1 MKSIKL
7 NFLVLLMMVLCAIS
21 ASAYDFYVDGIYYRK
36 NSDGVS
42 VSVTSGVTG
51 GASYSG
57 SVVIPSNVNY
67 NGISYTVTAIVPPAF
82 YGSYNITSITIPST
96 MTSISGSF
104 YNCYELE
111 TLVWNAKNCPKGDLP
126 TSRIK
131 HVTIGNEV
139 QTLPDYFLEGSK
151 IASVNIPN
159 SVTSIGKFAFEY
171 CTMLTSVSLPNSV
184 SSIGYAAFWGCK
196 ELTSVNIPNSVT
208 SIDRIAFKDCIGLKS
223 ITIPNSVV
231 FIGASAFEGCS
242 ALETLNYNAISCSD
256 FDPSAGPFKNL
267 NIININIGNNVQI
280 IPARFAS
287 GLTKLT
293 SITIPN
299 SVTSIG
305 NSAFYGCIGLNY
317 ISMPNSLT
325 SISNSMFY
333 GCSGLKDLNIPNSI
347 TSIGTSAFYGCSGLI
362 SITIPN
368 SIDYISNDAF
378 NGCSG
383 LTHVNIPNS
392 VIRIGNS
399 AFKGCTGLTMI
410 TMPNSLDYIDDD
422 AFNGCSGLT
431 HINIPNSVTRIGS
444 SAFRD
449 NTNLKNLIIPNSVT
463 SIGSY
468 AFYGCPDLSYVVVAK
483 TTPPSGSN
491 NMFKNGQ
498 LVYVP
503 RTANYINNSY
513 WKSYDLQSMYEI
525 NPHITRALVSSN
537 ENDYFWLKKAII
549 KDSNNQVFDSN
560 DNSLL
565 ITDLTPNTN
574 TSVIISFDIDQEE
587 IEIDDIIRTQ
597 KLSFTQFSS
606 ILSTQTTLTPSFT
619 INRDEGL
626 ILDACGVESST
637 DVYYGSIKETT
648 NDGYIIESKIT
659 GLTPNCGYSFRP
671 WVQYKGVK
679 YYGDYSTF
687 STSAI
692 EVNNNAT
699 ITPTS
704 IYATSN
710 YSSSGDAIV
719 TNAYFTFN
727 GEKCESIYQ
736 TGLNPNSYYNYTY
749 TIETTSGNQVTND
762 YFYTPSLSMVAQPA
776 RMLTNTTVM
785 FEAQTNMIDEE
796 TMVGFEWRR
805 YDAPD
810 EMPSTKVY
818 SPVFGGKIAGTLK
831 NLAENVYYKYRPFYT
846 SNSGKSYYGNWVA
859 FLTAD
864 AGVVYEP
871 IVYTYNSPAVT
882 QTEATLQGV
891 ALRGSEDITEQGFEY
906 WKSGNGNVT
915 KVTATGE
922 RMSKKVSGLQ
932 SGSKYIFRAFLTAGG
947 ETHYGN
953 EVEFVTL
960 SNSLDVNI
968 DGEINIADIN
978 AVIDMILTDNQ
989 GSSGDVNGDGEVNI
1003 ADINTIIDAI
1013 LSN

>member
-1 MKSIKL
+1 MLRTNVIRT
-7 NFLVLLMMVLCAIS
+7 LLLSFFMLAGVVITF
-21 ASAYDFYVDGIYYRK
+21 AYDFEVDGIYYII
-36 NSDGVS
+36 DGNN
-42 VSVTSGVTG
+42 VTVT
-51 GASYSG
+51 YK
-57 SVVIPSNVNY
+57 
-67 NGISYTVTAIVPPAF
+67 SYTNNTYYSDYAGDV
-82 YGSYNITSITIPST
+82 TIPIT
-96 MTSISGSF
+96 VTYNDMT
-104 YNCYELE
+104 Y
-111 TLVWNAKNCPKGDLP
+111 D
-126 TSRIK
+126 
-131 HVTIGNEV
+131 
-139 QTLPDYFLEGSK
+139 
-151 IASVNIPN
+151 
-159 SVTSIGKFAFEY
+159 VTSIGSCAFSN
-171 CTMLTSVSLPNSV
+171 CSDLTNVTIPNTV
-184 SSIGYAAFWGCK
+184 SSIGPGAFYKCTG
-196 ELTSVNIPNSVT
+196 
-208 SIDRIAFKDCIGLKS
+208 
-223 ITIPNSVV
+223 
-231 FIGASAFEGCS
+231 
-242 ALETLNYNAISCSD
+242 
-256 FDPSAGPFKNL
+256 
-267 NIININIGNNVQI
+267 
-280 IPARFAS
+280 
-287 GLTKLT
+287 LT

-305 NSAFYGCIGLNY
+305 GQTFSFCTGLTNVTLG
-317 ISMPNSLT
+317 NFVT
-325 SISNSMFY
+325 SIGGFAFL
-333 GCSGLKDLNIPNSI
+333 GCSGLSR
-347 TSIGTSAFYGCSGLI
+347 
-362 SITIPN
+362 ITIPN
-368 SIDYISNDAF
+368 SVTLIGPHAF
-378 NGCSG
+378 EGCSG
-383 LTHVNIPNS
+383 LSNIIIPSS
-392 VIRIGNS
+392 VTKIEG
-399 AFKGCTGLTMI
+399 
-410 TMPNSLDYIDDD
+410 Y
-422 AFNGCSGLT
+422 AFNECIGLKYV
-431 HINIPNSVTRIGS
+431 IMMNS
-444 SAFRD
+444 
-449 NTNLKNLIIPNSVT
+449 
-463 SIGSY
+463 
-468 AFYGCPDLSYVVVAK
+468 
-483 TTPPSGSN
+483 TPPSGYK
-491 NMFKNGQ
+491 NMFQDGQ
-498 LVYVP
+498 LIYVP
-503 RTANYINNSY
+503 IESNYKNTSY
-513 WKSYDLQSMYEI
+513 WNIYSIQGFYSVI
-525 NPHITRALVSSN
+525 PHITSAT
-537 ENDYFWLKKAII
+537 IQ
-549 KDSNNQVFDSN
+549 SNNQDLFIIKQAALKDADGQVLKTFYPLGDSLTLFN
-560 DNSLL
+560 LFPNSNN
-565 ITDLTPNTN
+565 NT
-574 TSVIISFDIDQEE
+574 TVSVNVNIEQ
-587 IEIDDIIRTQ
+587 IEIDDIINTQ
-597 KLSFTQFSS
+597 NLTFTQFSS
-606 ILSTQTTLTPSFT
+606 TLTTQTTLTTTFT
-619 INRDEGL
+619 VNRDEGL

-659 GLTPNCGYSFRP
+659 GLTPNRGYSFRP

-762 YFYTPSLSMVAQPA
+762 YFYTPSLSMAAQPV

-922 RMSKKVSGLQ
+922 RMSKKVASLQ
-932 SGSKYIFRAFLTAGG
+932 SGTKYTFRAFLTAGG

-978 AVIDMILTDNQ
+978 AVIDKILT
-989 GSSGDVNGDGEVNI
+989 GASSISGDVNGDGEVNI
-1003 ADINTIIDAI
+1003 ADINCIIDAI
-1013 LSN
+1013 LSY